1 MTDETNNNKC
11 ERIDEGKGRFI
22 CHRCFAFWFESE
34 HRKDWRPMRCPDRVT
49 ANDAHNPS
57 IPAKD

>member
-34 HRKDWRPMRCPDRVT
+34 HRKDWRPMKCPDRK
-49 ANDAHNPS
+49 P
-57 IPAKD
+57 PPPLP